1 MNFMNNNIDTESP
14 ELQSLFLE
22 PILLYCIKG
31 VSFTCLIEIIQKK
44 LLLPIRSKGIKEY
57 LYHLINYELVIY
69 NGQRRIFIIK
79 NDGINLLY
87 SIYKEKKINKINSE
101 DLVITLE

>member
-1 MNFMNNNIDTESP
+1 MNYIDNNIKIKNP
-14 ELQSLFLE
+14 ELQSLYLE
-22 PILLYCIKG
+22 PILLYSIG
-31 VSFTCLIEIIQKK
+31 GISFTCLLEIIQKK
-44 LLLPIRSKGIKEY
+44 LSLPIPHKKIKEY

-69 NGQRRIFIIK
+69 EGQRKIFITK
-79 NDGINLLY
+79 KEGINLLF

>member
-1 MNFMNNNIDTESP
+1 MNFINNNTNTDSP

-44 LLLPIRSKGIKEY
+44 LSLPISSKSIKEY

-69 NGQRRIFIIK
+69 NGQRRIFLIK
-79 NDGINLLY
+79 NEGINLLF

-101 DLVITLE
+101 DLIITLE